1 MKYFIPNPCDEKNR
15 DREDFELACVMDHVS
30 PTIMKYVNDLKRY
43 STYSKSIEIAK
54 NVPTIIKI
62 FWRVSEELTNKLII
76 FTIFAV
82 AIYEVS
88 IINFI
93 LLFFAVFLTLL
104 QIPSSSQNYFP
115 VKYFVYPIIT
125 IHLGILSTLKY
136 LFQLKIVSEDTFGSM
151 NCNVSSTNGC
161 FSQIKLEC

>member
-93 LLFFAVFLTLL
+93 LLFFPHLTPNSLVFAKLF
-104 QIPSSSQNYFP
+104 SSEVFCLPYYYNSSWDIINSK
-115 VKYFVYPIIT
+115 VFV
-125 IHLGILSTLKY
+125 STKNS
-136 LFQLKIVSEDTFGSM
+136 F
-151 NCNVSSTNGC
+151 
-161 FSQIKLEC
+161 